1 MAEKGR
7 LLCVEELD
15 LIEFLVASL
24 SSSLACKVAI
34 VKSPVAHEVVIL
46 QFEPVIPSANPS
58 PPTFG
63 DAPTAVVR
71 SSIPPTV
78 ALELQAIDV
87 GKFFK
92 RKPLDITALEVCH
105 KGTTSVCAPRRARL
119 AANCRGC
126 TFELPIP
133 HLPIKVVMR

>member
-58 PPTFG
+58 PP
-63 DAPTAVVR
+63 
-71 SSIPPTV
+71 
-78 ALELQAIDV
+78 
-87 GKFFK
+87 
-92 RKPLDITALEVCH
+92 DI
-105 KGTTSVCAPRRARL
+105 
-119 AANCRGC
+119 RGC
-126 TFELPIP
+126 ADCRRQVINPSYGSLGATG
-133 HLPIKVVMR
+133 H